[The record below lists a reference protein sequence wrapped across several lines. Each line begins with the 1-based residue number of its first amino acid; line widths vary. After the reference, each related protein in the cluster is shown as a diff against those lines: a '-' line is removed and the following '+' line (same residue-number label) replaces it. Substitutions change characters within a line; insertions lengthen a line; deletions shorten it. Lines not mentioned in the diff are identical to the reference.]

1 MEQLT
6 NCRFKLDWNDYF
18 NSLRVHNVSL
28 KSTLTTLW
36 VTTPIVKKK
45 KKKLLVHLH
54 KRTIISN
61 PLFNPKIS
69 SIPSFFQYPLST
81 IRVLLISHLVKKSLS
96 TMNQI
101 NSRKKLFE
109 NPPKFPTNIL
119 TVSKTLLFTQFIQFS
134 G

>member
-1 MEQLT
+1 MAQLT

-28 KSTLTTLW
+28 KSLDVNYSLSNYSYC
-36 VTTPIVKKK
+36 KKK

-101 NSRKKLFE
+101 NSRKKLFKDL
-109 NPPKFPTNIL
+109 PKFPTNVL
-119 TVSKTLLFTQFIQFS
+119 TVSKTLLFTQFQFS